1 MAGRVRRRVM
11 KFKKVKELF
20 FTFLKIGTFTF
31 GGGYAMIPLIKREIV
46 EKKQWLDE
54 KEIFDIIAIAESTP
68 GPMAVNSATFV
79 GSKISGVAGA
89 LSATLGVVLPSF
101 FIISLLANVLLLV
114 ENNTIV
120 QSAFFGIR
128 AGVLVLIGSALVTL
142 YRQMKKDVLSY
153 IIMITAFLLVCI
165 FKVNTIIVL
174 FISGF
179 SGCMWSMYIKKIH

>member
-1 MAGRVRRRVM
+1 M

-54 KEIFDIIAIAESTP
+54 KEVFDIIAIAESTP

-79 GSKISGVAGA
+79 GSKIAGVAGA
-89 LSATLGVVLPSF
+89 LFATLGVVLPSF
-101 FIISLLANVLLLV
+101 FIILLLANVLLLV
-114 ENNTIV
+114 ENNAIV

-128 AGVLVLIGSALVTL
+128 AGVLVLIGSALITL

-153 IIMITAFLLVCI
+153 IIVAAAFLLVCI

-174 FISGF
+174 FLSGF
-179 SGCMWSMYIKKIH
+179 SGCMWSMYIKKFHKKEGQARR